1 MYFMFK
7 RIFFLWLFNIHD
19 LTHTPLFLFVNGFC
33 ITVGSPVPA
42 LITPSRT
49 TWWIPGIVPALITP
63 TCMTW
68 WSERRHRPEPRGN
81 C

>member
-49 TWWIPGIVPALITP
+49 TWWRERGHSPGPHNTYLYDVV
-63 TCMTW
+63 
-68 WSERRHRPEPRGN
+68 E
-81 C
+81 